1 MAQRAHVTGRVRQWS
16 SLSFTVSILTA
27 AFLLNEAGTH
37 GKATARTL
45 IALAAVMS
53 LTSFLCFRRIRVRD
67 HLAGGP
73 PDFQLNIFG
82 NLRDAVGVLVR
93 NGRFRRCV
101 AACFAENFFGMLY
114 LPLIWA
120 FLSGSL
126 GFGYLGCAVL
136 MHALPA
142 AVAFASTGFV
152 GWRIDRSNPWVCW
165 AWIRFAWGA
174 DALLLAATPLVAGIL
189 APMTLVLPVLGRT
202 LRGSVQGGWWVLWW
216 QIGVT
221 QFAPPGEDTS
231 RYMGIMVFT
240 QGASKL
246 LASLAAMALTAAWA
260 QPVDLLLVGSFGVIL
275 SGAYSLLQ
283 ARRDKRERQPRTIA
297 EFEAQFASSP

>member
-1 MAQRAHVTGRVRQWS
+1 
-16 SLSFTVSILTA
+16 
-27 AFLLNEAGTH
+27 
-37 GKATARTL
+37 
-45 IALAAVMS
+45 
-53 LTSFLCFRRIRVRD
+53 
-67 HLAGGP
+67 
-73 PDFQLNIFG
+73 
-82 NLRDAVGVLVR
+82 
-93 NGRFRRCV
+93 
-101 AACFAENFFGMLY
+101 
-114 LPLIWA
+114 
-120 FLSGSL
+120 
-126 GFGYLGCAVL
+126 
-136 MHALPA
+136 
-142 AVAFASTGFV
+142 
-152 GWRIDRSNPWVCW
+152 
-165 AWIRFAWGA
+165 
-174 DALLLAATPLVAGIL
+174 
-189 APMTLVLPVLGRT
+189 MTLVLPVLGRT

>member
-1 MAQRAHVTGRVRQWS
+1 MAQ
-16 SLSFTVSILTA
+16 
-27 AFLLNEAGTH
+27 
-37 GKATARTL
+37 TL

-67 HLAGGP
+67 HLAERR
-73 PDFQLNIFG
+73 PDFQLNFFG
-82 NLRDAVGVLVR
+82 NVRDAVGVLVR

-120 FLSGSL
+120 FLSGTL

-174 DALLLAATPLVAGIL
+174 DALLLAATPLVAGDPCPDDARAARIGPDV
-189 APMTLVLPVLGRT
+189 ARQRPGGMVGPLVADRSHTVRP
-202 LRGSVQGGWWVLWW
+202 
-216 QIGVT
+216 
-221 QFAPPGEDTS
+221 
-231 RYMGIMVFT
+231 
-240 QGASKL
+240 
-246 LASLAAMALTAAWA
+246 
-260 QPVDLLLVGSFGVIL
+260 
-275 SGAYSLLQ
+275 
-283 ARRDKRERQPRTIA
+283 ARRRHQPLHGHHGLYSRGQQIA
-297 EFEAQFASSP
+297 GLAGSDGFDRSVGTARRSVVGR